1 MLFLAYCREFIL
13 STTSLISVEAAAIL
27 QTADDGNIDEP
38 ENPHSSSSTRSTSKH
53 QRYIFT

>member
-1 MLFLAYCREFIL
+1 MLFLAYCRELIL

-27 QTADDGNIDEP
+27 QTAGDGNIDEP

-53 QRYIFT
+53 